1 MLMLMVECC
10 ADAAVPPPE
19 PGDVAAGA
27 AGFTVRPVACAG
39 RCELP
44 HADTASAT
52 TALAARNLMFMVLT
66 R

>member
-1 MLMLMVECC
+1 MLMLMVERC

-27 AGFTVRPVACAG
+27 DGFTVRPVAGPG
-39 RCELP
+39 RCELL
-44 HADTASAT
+44 HADNASAT
-52 TALAARNLMFMVLT
+52 TALAAKNLMFMVLT